1 MSSFRLHGLWLPVSG
16 LSLWIEKVEGRKIVL
31 PEQVPEGTFP
41 PIVESL
47 LHRRS
52 FRNRARIS
60 LRTPKGKDVSLMVPM
75 GLFAPEE
82 SVKILS
88 ELEFLDSPSPAATE
102 SQRTAIAPDL
112 YWLIRMYIGMTQFV
126 RAGRVTIRLSYQA
139 GEWFPQW
146 HLATGLA
153 ERGWLSEMIAA
164 CPGILTVNNRDLAD
178 ELSQHLVH
186 WITVSQLQPLVSR
199 TRPYPWH
206 EFSQSLLQ
214 GKPIRRGK
222 GTLLRGLNEWNDS
235 ITSVDLQLVII
246 VNEPADEPDA
256 QWPIRVQVRSGTD
269 SPRPIRTAQLDQSSV
284 ELLRKSQR
292 EAVRVSPIL
301 EPNVDPVDRQR
312 RQAEDP
318 DAGDW
323 DVYVDTS
330 RIVDFVSEDIN
341 NLRAAGFTVMLPRA
355 WSRMETTAKLE
366 TREVNEKANTSQL
379 GMDKLVQYNWRLSVG
394 EHELTDDE
402 MSELVNSKS
411 GLIKLRGNWVMADS
425 QALNKISD
433 YMDQLSE
440 TATKR
445 VKKRM
450 EKAARLAEMA
460 RLAGSADAEELAAE
474 AEDLRQAYNEA
485 VRQAQNNGGQ
495 PGSNFGA
502 GAEEFRH
509 EVTVGDLRE
518 LALQSTADE
527 PIEFTGSTWHTSL
540 LGGLETKAP
549 QRIDIPDTVH
559 AELRDYQ
566 RRGVDWMY
574 WMSRNNLGAVLADDM
589 GLGKTLQLLALTAVE
604 RHRDETTGPTL
615 VVAPTSVVGN
625 WAREAAKFVPS
636 LRVLVHHGSNRAAGE
651 DFLRRVAEHDVVI
664 TSYGTVSRDFAALGR
679 VEWDRVVLDEAQAI
693 KNSSTRASKS
703 VRSLPS
709 RHRIA
714 LTGTPVENRLSEM
727 RSIVDFTN
735 PGVLGSASFF
745 RHHFAKPIERDSD
758 DALTERLRRLT
769 APFILRRLKT
779 DPAIIDD
786 LPEKT
791 EEVLTVTLSD
801 EQAALYKALVDD
813 VQRQL
818 EQKDKG
824 MARRGLVLA
833 SLTRMKQICN
843 HPAHYLGDGSPIT
856 IKGHHRSGKIEKLME
871 LVDYAVHSGQRM
883 LVFTQYRAFGQIL
896 QPYLSEHLAQEVP
909 FLHGGVPQHKRDQ
922 LVSDFQADDG
932 PDVMIL
938 SLKAGGT
945 GLNLTAASIV
955 VHMDR
960 WWNPAVENQATDRA
974 FRIGQRRNVAVYKMI
989 SAGTME
995 ESIQDILD
1003 GKTHLAGA
1011 IVGEGEGWIT
1021 ELAPEQLAE
1030 LMSYREQ

>member
-102 SQRTAIAPDL
+102 SQRAAIAPDL

-139 GEWFPQW
+139 GEWYPQW

-186 WITVSQLQPLVSR
+186 WITVSQLQPLFSR

-246 VNEPADEPDA
+246 VNEPADEPAA

-292 EAVRVSPIL
+292 EAVRVSQIL

-474 AEDLRQAYNEA
+474 AEDLRRAYNEA
-485 VRQAQNNGGQ
+485 VSQAQNNGGQ
-495 PGSNFGA
+495 QGGSFGA
-502 GAEEFRH
+502 GAEEFRY

-589 GLGKTLQLLALTAVE
+589 GLGKTLQLLALTAIE

-745 RHHFAKPIERDSD
+745 RHHFAKPIERDND

-896 QPYLSEHLAQEVP
+896 QSYLSEHLAQEVP

>member
-102 SQRTAIAPDL
+102 SQRKAIAPDL

-246 VNEPADEPDA
+246 VNEPADEPAA

-402 MSELVNSKS
+402 MSELGNSKS

-495 PGSNFGA
+495 QGSNFGA
-502 GAEEFRH
+502 GAEEFRQ

-549 QRIDIPDTVH
+549 LRIDIPDTVH

-604 RHRDETTGPTL
+604 RDRDETTGPTL

-745 RHHFAKPIERDSD
+745 RHHFAKPIERDND
-758 DALTERLRRLT
+758 DTLTERLRRLT

>member
-1 MSSFRLHGLWLPVSG
+1 M
-16 LSLWIEKVEGRKIVL
+16 
-31 PEQVPEGTFP
+31 
-41 PIVESL
+41 
-47 LHRRS
+47 
-52 FRNRARIS
+52 
-60 LRTPKGKDVSLMVPM
+60 
-75 GLFAPEE
+75 
-82 SVKILS
+82 
-88 ELEFLDSPSPAATE
+88 
-102 SQRTAIAPDL
+102 
-112 YWLIRMYIGMTQFV
+112 
-126 RAGRVTIRLSYQA
+126 
-139 GEWFPQW
+139 
-146 HLATGLA
+146 
-153 ERGWLSEMIAA
+153 
-164 CPGILTVNNRDLAD
+164 
-178 ELSQHLVH
+178 
-186 WITVSQLQPLVSR
+186 
-199 TRPYPWH
+199 
-206 EFSQSLLQ
+206 
-214 GKPIRRGK
+214 
-222 GTLLRGLNEWNDS
+222 
-235 ITSVDLQLVII
+235 
-246 VNEPADEPDA
+246 
-256 QWPIRVQVRSGTD
+256 
-269 SPRPIRTAQLDQSSV
+269 
-284 ELLRKSQR
+284 
-292 EAVRVSPIL
+292 L
-301 EPNVDPVDRQR
+301 EPNLDPVERMR
-312 RQAEDP
+312 RRHDDAN
-318 DAGDW
+318 AGDW
-323 DVYVDTS
+323 DVYVDTEDV
-330 RIVDFVSEDIN
+330 VDFVSSDITD
-341 NLRAAGFTVMLPRA
+341 LRTAGFTVMLPRA
-355 WSRMETTAKLE
+355 WSQHETTAKLE
-366 TREVNEKANTSQL
+366 TREVNEKATQSQL
-379 GMDKLVQYNWRLSVG
+379 GMDKLVQYNWRLSIG
-394 EHELTDDE
+394 DQELSDDE

-411 GLIKLRGNWVMADS
+411 GLIKLRGNWVMADT
-425 QALNKISD
+425 QALNRISS

-445 VKKRM
+445 AKKRM

-460 RLAGSADAEELAAE
+460 RLADSPDADELAAE
-474 AEDLRQAYNEA
+474 AERLRQAYNDA
-485 VRQAQNNGGQ
+485 VKNNAGAAHADGAPGNGGFSAQ
-495 PGSNFGA
+495 
-502 GAEEFRH
+502 

-518 LALQSTADE
+518 LALQSMADE
-527 PIEFTGSTWHTSL
+527 PIEFTGSNWHASL
-540 LGGLETKAP
+540 LGGMETPAP
-549 QRIDIPDTVH
+549 QRVEIPDTVH
-559 AELRDYQ
+559 AQLRDYQ

-589 GLGKTLQLLALTAVE
+589 CLGKTLQLLSLTAIE
-604 RHRDETTGPTL
+604 KHREQSTGPTL

-636 LRVLVHHGSNRAAGE
+636 LRILVHHGSQRATGDE
-651 DFLRRVAEHDVVI
+651 FVRVATERDLVI
-664 TSYGTVSRDFAALGR
+664 TSYGTVSRDFSALGR
-679 VEWDRVVLDEAQAI
+679 IEWDRVVLDEAQAI

-745 RHHFAKPIERDSD
+745 RHHFAKPIERDND
-758 DALTERLRRLT
+758 EALTVRLRRLT

-818 EQKDKG
+818 ETKDKG
-824 MARRGLVLA
+824 MARRGMVLA

-843 HPAHYLGDGSPIT
+843 HPAHYLGDGSPVT
-856 IKGHHRSGKIEKLME
+856 LKGQHRSGKIEKLME
-871 LVDYAVHSGQRM
+871 LVDHAVQSGQRM
-883 LVFTQYRAFGQIL
+883 LVFTQYRAFGEIL
-896 QPYLSEHLAQEVP
+896 QPYLSEQLGESVP
-909 FLHGGVPQHKRDQ
+909 FLHGGVPQQKRDR

-932 PDVMIL
+932 PAVMIL

-945 GLNLTAASIV
+945 GLTLTAASMV

-974 FRIGQRRNVAVYKMI
+974 FRIGQQKNVAVYKMI

-1021 ELAPEQLAE
+1021 ELDPQQLAE

>member
-31 PEQVPEGTFP
+31 PEQVPAGTFP

-47 LHRRS
+47 LSRRS

-75 GLFAPEE
+75 GLFAPED

-88 ELEFLDSPSPAATE
+88 ELEFLDSASPAATE
-102 SQRTAIAPDL
+102 EQRNSIAPDL
-112 YWLIRMYIGMTQFV
+112 YWLIRMYTGMTQFV

-139 GEWFPQW
+139 GEWYPQW

-178 ELSQHLVH
+178 ELSHHLVH
-186 WITVSQLQPLVSR
+186 WITIAQLQSLASQ

-206 EFSQSLLQ
+206 DFSQSLLQ
-214 GKPIRRGK
+214 AKPIRRGK

-246 VNEPADEPDA
+246 VNEPPDEPNA
-256 QWPIRVQVRSGTD
+256 QWAIRVQVRSGTD
-269 SPRPIRTAQLDQSSV
+269 SPQPIRIDQLDQSSV

-292 EAVRVSPIL
+292 EAIKVSPIL
-301 EPNVDPVDRQR
+301 EPNLDPVERER
-312 RQAEDP
+312 RREEDP
-318 DAGDW
+318 AAGDW
-323 DVYVDTS
+323 DVYVDTAS
-330 RIVDFVSEDIN
+330 IVDFVSEDIKK
-341 NLRAAGFTVMLPRA
+341 LRAAGFTVMLPRA
-355 WSRMETTAKLE
+355 WSHMETTARLD
-366 TREVNEKANTSQL
+366 TREINEKANTSQL

-394 EHELTDDE
+394 GHELSDEE

-411 GLIKLRGNWVMADS
+411 GLIKLRGNWVMADT
-425 QALNKISD
+425 QALSKISD
-433 YMDQLSE
+433 YMGQLSE
-440 TATKR
+440 TASKR
-445 VKKRM
+445 AKKRM

-474 AEDLRQAYNEA
+474 AENLRQSYNDT
-485 VRQAQNNGGQ
+485 VRKGQGVDGAAGEFAQ
-495 PGSNFGA
+495 
-502 GAEEFRH
+502 

-527 PIEFTGSTWHTSL
+527 PIEFTGSSWHTSL
-540 LGGLETKAP
+540 LGGMETKAP
-549 QRIDIPDTVH
+549 QRIDVPVTVH
-559 AELRDYQ
+559 AELREYQ

-589 GLGKTLQLLALTAVE
+589 GLGKTLQLLTLTAIE
-604 RHRDETTGPTL
+604 KQRDHVSAPTL

-636 LRVLVHHGSNRAAGE
+636 LRVLVHHGSNRATGE
-651 DFLRRVAEHDVVI
+651 QFLRRVAEYDFVI
-664 TSYGTVSRDFAALGR
+664 TSYGTVSRDFSVLGR
-679 VEWDRVVLDEAQAI
+679 IEWDRVVLDEAQAI

-745 RHHFAKPIERDSD
+745 RHHFAKPIERNNDEV
-758 DALTERLRRLT
+758 LTERLRRLT

-818 EQKDKG
+818 EQKNEG
-824 MARRGLVLA
+824 IARRGLVLA

-871 LVDYAVHSGQRM
+871 LVEHAVHSGQRM
-883 LVFTQYRAFGQIL
+883 LIFTQYRAFGEIL
-896 QPYLSEHLAQEVP
+896 QPYLSDQLEQDVP
-909 FLHGGVPQHKRDQ
+909 FLHGGVPQQKRDK
-922 LVSDFQADDG
+922 LVSDFQAADG
-932 PDVMIL
+932 PTVMIL

-1021 ELAPEQLAE
+1021 ELDPQQLTE

>member
-102 SQRTAIAPDL
+102 SQRKAIAPDL

-246 VNEPADEPDA
+246 VNEPADEPAA

-495 PGSNFGA
+495 QGSNFGA
-502 GAEEFRH
+502 GAEEFRQ

-549 QRIDIPDTVH
+549 LRIDIPDTVH

-604 RHRDETTGPTL
+604 RDRDETTGPTL

-758 DALTERLRRLT
+758 DTLTERLRRLT

>member
-1 MSSFRLHGLWLPVSG
+1 MSSFLLHGLWLPVSG
-16 LSLWIEKVEGRKIVL
+16 LSLWIERVEGRKIVL
-31 PEQVPEGTFP
+31 PEQVPAGTFP

-47 LHRRS
+47 LQRRS

-75 GLFAPEE
+75 GLFAPED

-88 ELEFLDSPSPAATE
+88 ELEFLDSASPAATE
-102 SQRTAIAPDL
+102 SQRNAIAPDL
-112 YWLIRMYIGMTQFV
+112 YWLIRMYTGLTKFV
-126 RAGRVTIRLSYQA
+126 QAGRVTIRLSYQA

-146 HLATGLA
+146 HLATGLS

-164 CPGILTVNNRDLAD
+164 CPGILTVNNRDLSD
-178 ELSQHLVH
+178 ELSHHLVH
-186 WITVSQLQPLVSR
+186 WITIAQLQSLASEP
-199 TRPYPWH
+199 RPYPWH
-206 EFSQSLLQ
+206 DFSQALLKGQ
-214 GKPIRRGK
+214 PIRRGK
-222 GTLLRGLNEWNDS
+222 GALLRGLNDWNDS
-235 ITSVDLQLVII
+235 ITSVDLQLVVI
-246 VNEPADEPDA
+246 VNEPPDEPDA

-269 SPRPIRTAQLDQSSV
+269 SPQPIRTDQLDHSSV
-284 ELLRKSQR
+284 ELLRKSHL
-292 EAVRVSPIL
+292 EAIRVSPML
-301 EPNVDPVDRQR
+301 EPNLDPVERMR
-312 RQAEDP
+312 RRHDDAN
-318 DAGDW
+318 AGDW
-323 DVYVDTS
+323 DVYVDTEDV
-330 RIVDFVSEDIN
+330 VDFVSSDITD
-341 NLRAAGFTVMLPRA
+341 LRTAGFTVMLPRA
-355 WSRMETTAKLE
+355 WSQLETTAKLE
-366 TREVNEKANTSQL
+366 TREVNEKATQSQL
-379 GMDKLVQYNWRLSVG
+379 GMDKLVQYNWRLSIG
-394 EHELTDDE
+394 DQELSDDE

-411 GLIKLRGNWVMADS
+411 GLIKLRGNWVMADT
-425 QALNKISD
+425 QALNRISS

-445 VKKRM
+445 AKKRM

-460 RLAGSADAEELAAE
+460 RLADSPDADELAAE
-474 AEDLRQAYNEA
+474 AERLRQAYNDA
-485 VRQAQNNGGQ
+485 VKNNAGAAHADGAPGNGGFSAQ
-495 PGSNFGA
+495 
-502 GAEEFRH
+502 

-518 LALQSTADE
+518 LALQSMADE
-527 PIEFTGSTWHTSL
+527 PIEFTGSNWHASL
-540 LGGLETKAP
+540 LGGMETPAP
-549 QRIDIPDTVH
+549 QRVEIPDTVH
-559 AELRDYQ
+559 AQLRDYQ

-589 GLGKTLQLLALTAVE
+589 GLGKTLQLLSLTAIE
-604 RHRDETTGPTL
+604 KHREQSTGPTL

-636 LRVLVHHGSNRAAGE
+636 LRILVHHGSQRATGDE
-651 DFLRRVAEHDVVI
+651 FVRVATERDLVI
-664 TSYGTVSRDFAALGR
+664 TSYGTVSRDFSALGR
-679 VEWDRVVLDEAQAI
+679 IEWDRVVLDEAQAI

-745 RHHFAKPIERDSD
+745 RHHFAKPIERDND
-758 DALTERLRRLT
+758 EALTDRLRRLT

-818 EQKDKG
+818 ETKDKG
-824 MARRGLVLA
+824 MARRGMVLA

-843 HPAHYLGDGSPIT
+843 HPAHYLGDGSPVT
-856 IKGHHRSGKIEKLME
+856 LKGQHRSGKIEKLME
-871 LVDYAVHSGQRM
+871 LVDYAVQSGQRM
-883 LVFTQYRAFGQIL
+883 LVFTQYRAFGEIL
-896 QPYLSEHLAQEVP
+896 QPYLSEQLGESVP
-909 FLHGGVPQHKRDQ
+909 FLHGGVPQQKRDR

-932 PDVMIL
+932 PAVMIL

-945 GLNLTAASIV
+945 GLNLTAASMV

-974 FRIGQRRNVAVYKMI
+974 FRIGQQKNVAVYKMI

-1021 ELAPEQLAE
+1021 ELDPQQLAE

>member
-88 ELEFLDSPSPAATE
+88 ELEFLDSLSPAATE
-102 SQRTAIAPDL
+102 SQRAAIAPDL

-126 RAGRVTIRLSYQA
+126 RAGRMTIRLSYQA
-139 GEWFPQW
+139 GEWYPQW

-186 WITVSQLQPLVSR
+186 WITVSQLQPLFSR

-450 EKAARLAEMA
+450 EKSARLAEMA

-474 AEDLRQAYNEA
+474 AEDLRRAYNEA

-495 PGSNFGA
+495 QGGSFGA
-502 GAEEFRH
+502 GAEEFRQ

-589 GLGKTLQLLALTAVE
+589 GLGKTLQLLALTAIE
-604 RHRDETTGPTL
+604 RHRGEIIGPTL

-745 RHHFAKPIERDSD
+745 RHHFAKPIERDND

>member
-102 SQRTAIAPDL
+102 SQRAAIAPDL

-495 PGSNFGA
+495 QGSNFGA
-502 GAEEFRH
+502 GAEEFRQ

-549 QRIDIPDTVH
+549 LRIDIPDTVH

-604 RHRDETTGPTL
+604 RDRDETTGPTL

-664 TSYGTVSRDFAALGR
+664 TSYGTVSRDFAALGS

-745 RHHFAKPIERDSD
+745 RHHFAKPIERDND

>member
-1 MSSFRLHGLWLPVSG
+1 MSSFLLHGLWLPVSG
-16 LSLWIEKVEGRKIVL
+16 LSLWIERVEGRKIVL
-31 PEQVPEGTFP
+31 PEQVPAGTFP

-47 LHRRS
+47 LQRRS

-75 GLFAPEE
+75 GLFAPED

-88 ELEFLDSPSPAATE
+88 ELEFLDSASPAATE
-102 SQRTAIAPDL
+102 SQRNAIAPDL
-112 YWLIRMYIGMTQFV
+112 YWLIRMYTGLTKFV
-126 RAGRVTIRLSYQA
+126 QAGRVTIRLSYQA

-146 HLATGLA
+146 HLATGLS

-164 CPGILTVNNRDLAD
+164 CPGILTVNNRDLSD
-178 ELSQHLVH
+178 ELSHHLVH
-186 WITVSQLQPLVSR
+186 WITIAQLQSLASEP
-199 TRPYPWH
+199 RPYPWH
-206 EFSQSLLQ
+206 DFSQALLKGQ
-214 GKPIRRGK
+214 PIRRGK
-222 GTLLRGLNEWNDS
+222 GALLRGLNDWNDS
-235 ITSVDLQLVII
+235 ITSVDLQLVVI
-246 VNEPADEPDA
+246 VNEPPDEPDA

-269 SPRPIRTAQLDQSSV
+269 SPQPIRTDQLDQSSV
-284 ELLRKSQR
+284 ELLRRSHLQ
-292 EAVRVSPIL
+292 AIRVAPML
-301 EPNVDPVDRQR
+301 EPNLDPVERIR
-312 RQAEDP
+312 RREADAN
-318 DAGDW
+318 AGDW
-323 DVYVDTS
+323 DVYVETEQ
-330 RIVDFVSEDIN
+330 IVDFVGSAIN
-341 NLRAAGFTVMLPRA
+341 DLRAAGFAVMLPRA
-355 WSRMETTAKLE
+355 WSQMETTAKLE
-366 TREVNEKANTSQL
+366 TREINEKATQSQL
-379 GMDKLVQYNWRLSVG
+379 GMDKLVEYNWRLSVG
-394 EHELTDDE
+394 DKELTDDE

-411 GLIKLRGNWVMADS
+411 GLIKLRGNWVMADT
-425 QALNKISD
+425 QALSRISS

-445 VKKRM
+445 AKKRM

-460 RLAGSADAEELAAE
+460 RLADSPDAEELAVE
-474 AEDLRQAYNEA
+474 AEKLRHAYNA
-485 VRQAQNNGGQ
+485 ALSQVGGLA
-495 PGSNFGA
+495 GA
-502 GAEEFRH
+502 GEAGGSSASSVQ

-518 LALQSTADE
+518 LALQSMSEE
-527 PIEFTGSTWHTSL
+527 PIEFTGSKWHSSL
-540 LGGLETKAP
+540 LGGMETPAP
-549 QRIDIPDTVH
+549 ERVEIPDTVH

-589 GLGKTLQLLALTAVE
+589 GLGKTLQLLALTAIE
-604 RHRDETTGPTL
+604 ISREQASGPTL

-636 LRVLVHHGSNRAAGE
+636 LRVLVHHGGDRKVGDALVRAATE
-651 DFLRRVAEHDVVI
+651 TDLVI
-664 TSYGTVSRDFAALGR
+664 SSYGTVSRDFSALGR
-679 VEWDRVVLDEAQAI
+679 IEWGRVVLDEAQAI

-745 RHHFAKPIERDSD
+745 RHHFAKPIERNSD
-758 DALTERLRRLT
+758 EVLTERLRRLT

-818 EQKDKG
+818 SEKDEG
-824 MARRGLVLA
+824 MARRGMVLA

-843 HPAHYLGDGSPIT
+843 HPAHYLGDGSPVT
-856 IKGHHRSGKIEKLME
+856 LKGQHRSGKIEKLME
-871 LVDYAVHSGQRM
+871 LVDYAVQSGQRM

-896 QPYLSEHLAQEVP
+896 QPYLSEHLDETVP
-909 FLHGGVPQHKRDQ
+909 FLHGGVPQHKRDG
-922 LVSDFQADDG
+922 LVNDFQADGG
-932 PDVMIL
+932 PSVMIL

-945 GLNLTAASIV
+945 GLNLTAASMV

-1021 ELAPEQLAE
+1021 ELDPQQLAE